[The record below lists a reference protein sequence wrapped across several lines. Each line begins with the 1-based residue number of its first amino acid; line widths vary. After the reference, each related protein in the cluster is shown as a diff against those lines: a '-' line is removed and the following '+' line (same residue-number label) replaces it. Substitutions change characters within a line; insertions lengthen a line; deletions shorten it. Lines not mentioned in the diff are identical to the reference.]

1 MVDVFTMIMFPIE
14 TGEAGS
20 LRQQQRITPH
30 TQIPDKSLAPWYPYD
45 ESSHYIFIK
54 RVKFFFLMF
63 DMWGTSHLVMELVLG
78 NGLRN

>member
-30 TQIPDKSLAPWYPYD
+30 AQTPDKSLTPWYPYD
-45 ESSHYIFIK
+45 KSSHCIFIK
-54 RVKFFFLMF
+54 CVKFFLMF